1 MGRLE
6 DLQAALQRKQLA
18 AELQALRSGRQAT
31 PTATPPVGA
40 PSGPGMA
47 PQRPSPAALSGPRP
61 PDNQFPVTVGRA
73 AMPQTMNKLI
83 EERGTPSLYRAAEH
97 AMGVPEAER
106 TGGFEKDSYGARADA
121 LIGKGVADLGHGIKQ
136 LTVGLD
142 EGDEADVQAWR
153 DLSAG
158 AGMGEGEGS
167 FINAGT
173 LGDIA
178 GNVGALAVPL
188 GAAEQAITKGLTALP
203 KWASKIGA
211 AMGVGGAEGFAQPVL
226 EDDFFGRGANTA
238 IGAALPGALSG
249 TIQAGR
255 KVITQPFKM
264 SRAAESLEA
273 EGAQLTL
280 GQGVDEA
287 GIVGRL
293 AKNIEDN
300 LEGVLPGIAGGRK
313 RAEKEVADILAQR
326 AVPPGAPAPQQAVG
340 SSEYFMEMDGIF
352 DTSYKQ
358 VLDTID
364 GRIDVLPMMN
374 AVTDAIDSKGMMV
387 NPSVKRSMQ
396 RQMSSMLDEAGGA
409 AGLSVQNARK
419 FQERIRKQLSKLAS
433 VENATENT
441 TGGIE
446 ILVSI
451 NEAITDIFADRLGP
465 EMAEQLKQVDLAYA
479 NKMLLET
486 AAGFKRADPQHISV
500 PALER
505 AMRARTGRGRRVR
518 GKGLGQD
525 IIDPAFETMGAPKA
539 PRWARALSGVGATV
553 AAGVAPMVAAVPLGA
568 TMIGTRRAG
577 AKGLFGLYAPQR
589 QLKRA
594 MEQVVEPKIG
604 TATATIHSNED

>member
-6 DLQAALQRKQLA
+6 DLQAAIQRKQLA
-18 AELQALRSGRQAT
+18 AELEALRAGPQAT

-40 PSGPGMA
+40 PSGPPVA
-47 PQRPSPAALSGPRP
+47 PQMPSPPALSGPRP
-61 PDNQFPVTVGRA
+61 PDSQFPVTIGKA
-73 AMPQTMNKLI
+73 AMPQTMNKI
-83 EERGTPSLYRAAEH
+83 MEERGTPSLYRAAEH

-136 LTVGLD
+136 LTTGLD
-142 EGDEADVQAWR
+142 EGDVADVEAWR

-158 AGMGEGEGS
+158 AGMGEGEGML
-167 FINAGT
+167 NAGT
-173 LGDIA
+173 VGDIA

-188 GAAEQAITKGLTALP
+188 GAAEQAAAKTMTALP
-203 KWASKIGA
+203 KWASKVGA

-226 EDDFFGRGANTA
+226 EDDFFSRGANTA

-280 GQGVDEA
+280 GQGVDES

-300 LEGVLPGIAGGRK
+300 LEGVLPGISGGRK

-326 AVPPGAPAPQQAVG
+326 AVPPGAPTPQQAVG

-352 DTSYKQ
+352 DASYKE
-358 VLDTID
+358 VLDTIE
-364 GRIDVLPMMN
+364 GRIDVLPIMN
-374 AVTDAIDSKGMMV
+374 AVTDALDSQGMMV

-396 RQMSSMLDEAGGA
+396 RQMTDMLDEAGGA

-419 FQERIRKQLSKLAS
+419 FQERIRKQLTKLAS

-441 TGGIE
+441 AGGIE
-446 ILVSI
+446 ILSSI
-451 NEAITDIFADRLGP
+451 NEAVTDIFADRLGP
-465 EMAEQLKQVDLAYA
+465 EMAEQLKQVDLSYA
-479 NKMLLET
+479 HKMLLET
-486 AAGFKRADPQHISV
+486 AAGYKRADPQHIAV
-500 PALER
+500 QGLER
-505 AMRARTGRGRRVR
+505 AVRARTGRGRRVR

-525 IIDPAFETMGAPKA
+525 IVDPAFETMGAPKA
-539 PRWARALSGVGATV
+539 PRWARAMSGVGATV
-553 AAGVAPMVAAVPLGA
+553 AAGVAPAIAAVPLGA
-568 TMIGTRRAG
+568 AMIGTRRGG
-577 AKGLFGLYAPQR
+577 ARALFGLYAPQR

-604 TATATIHSNED
+604 AATATIHDTED

>member
-6 DLQAALQRKQLA
+6 DLQAAIQRKQLA
-18 AELQALRSGRQAT
+18 AELEALRSGRQAT
-31 PTATPPVGA
+31 PTATPPIGA
-40 PSGPGMA
+40 PSGPPVA
-47 PQRPSPAALSGPRP
+47 PQRPSPPALSGPRP
-61 PDNQFPVTVGRA
+61 PDNQFPVTIGKA
-73 AMPQTMNKLI
+73 AMPQTMNKI
-83 EERGTPSLYRAAEH
+83 MEERG
-97 AMGVPEAER
+97 MG
-106 TGGFEKDSYGARADA
+106 YGARADA

-142 EGDEADVQAWR
+142 EGDVADVEAWR

-158 AGMGEGEGS
+158 AGMGEGEG

-173 LGDIA
+173 VGDIA

-203 KWASKIGA
+203 KWASKVGA

-280 GQGVDEA
+280 GQGVDES

-313 RAEKEVADILAQR
+313 RAEKEVADVLAQR
-326 AVPPGAPAPQQAVG
+326 AVPPGAPAPQQTVG

-352 DTSYKQ
+352 DSSYKE

-374 AVTDAIDSKGMMV
+374 AVTNALEREGMMV

-396 RQMSSMLDEAGGA
+396 RQFTAMLDEAGGA
-409 AGLSVQNARK
+409 AGLSVRNARK
-419 FQERIRKQLSKLAS
+419 FQERVRKQLTKLAS

-441 TGGIE
+441 AGGIE

-451 NEAITDIFADRLGP
+451 NEAVTDIFADRLGP
-465 EMAEQLKQVDLAYA
+465 EMAEQLKQIDLAYA

-486 AAGFKRADPQHISV
+486 AAGFKRADPQHITV

-505 AMRARTGRGRRVR
+505 AMRSRTGRGRRVR

-525 IIDPAFETMGAPKA
+525 IVDPAFETMGAPKA

-594 MEQVVEPKIG
+594 MEQVVEPKVG
-604 TATATIHSNED
+604 TATATIHDTED